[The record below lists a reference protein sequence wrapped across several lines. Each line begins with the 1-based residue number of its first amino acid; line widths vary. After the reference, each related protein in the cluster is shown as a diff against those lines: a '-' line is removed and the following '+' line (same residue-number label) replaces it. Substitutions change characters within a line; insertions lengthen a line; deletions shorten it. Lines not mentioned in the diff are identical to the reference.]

1 MRRLSAQ
8 IYFPADPDV
17 SVDACA
23 AFDSGRSDS
32 EPPIRY
38 PDSGSAAAEFGV
50 SRASQI
56 LLC

>member
-8 IYFPADPDV
+8 SSFPADLDV

-23 AFDSGRSDS
+23 ALDSGRSDS
-32 EPPIRY
+32 ELPIRY